1 MHIYIYVYKHS
12 TCKFDFVKTR
22 MMKFIRTCNLQI
34 HVWIYRSISSCVLM
48 YRLKSQVHVWMRGY
62 SCKLALDI
70 VSLFRTGG
78 IAPTDAPRKA
88 ARRPKSSQCESTAAQ
103 RGTWW
108 RARALMN
115 ARTMA
120 NKSDENSDGSIGRRR
135 CNMMVI
141 HWPRWIFPP
150 SRVRRINYNATILRC
165 AYAHKL
171 HADDGKTRHHQR
183 RQEASH

>member
-1 MHIYIYVYKHS
+1 MSKSQSEQTVKFPDRFCSMNKIHS
-12 TCKFDFVKTR
+12 LFVRSSFSARITNL
-22 MMKFIRTCNLQI
+22 IRTCNLQI
-34 HVWIYRSISSCVLM
+34 HVRIYRSISSCVLM

-70 VSLFRTGG
+70 VSLLRTGG

-120 NKSDENSDGSIGRRR
+120 NKSDENSDGSIGRWR
-135 CNMMVI
+135 C
-141 HWPRWIFPP
+141 
-150 SRVRRINYNATILRC
+150 
-165 AYAHKL
+165 
-171 HADDGKTRHHQR
+171 
-183 RQEASH
+183 